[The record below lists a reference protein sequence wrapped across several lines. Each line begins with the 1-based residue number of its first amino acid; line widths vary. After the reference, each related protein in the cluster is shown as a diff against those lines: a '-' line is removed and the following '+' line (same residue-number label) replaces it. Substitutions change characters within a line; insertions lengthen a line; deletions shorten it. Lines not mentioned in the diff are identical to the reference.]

1 MAQTDI
7 NLVPSESGIYSMSFR
22 PNLVLFWLRS
32 TFLVTNR
39 RIAVKSPNTVL
50 GVIPLGFQEHSMPMG
65 SIAGVNSSLTVKLSR
80 VVVFGLLAL
89 VFLTFT
95 FERGFHLG
103 FLLLA
108 LFFAA
113 LAANGILAGLQI
125 QNNGGGTS
133 EATVSLLDKA
143 ALEIFQ

>member
-1 MAQTDI
+1 
-7 NLVPSESGIYSMSFR
+7 
-22 PNLVLFWLRS
+22 
-32 TFLVTNR
+32 
-39 RIAVKSPNTVL
+39 
-50 GVIPLGFQEHSMPMG
+50 MPMG